1 MWGGGGFR
9 CRRCL
14 AVAAI
19 ADRRLLSPSAPPHS
33 PTPSPQ
39 RTQLSS
45 LRGLA
50 DLQRVKKHFNV
61 SDAELS
67 VSNLV
72 DAVVSKLAT
81 AKEC

>member
-1 MWGGGGFR
+1 
-9 CRRCL
+9 
-14 AVAAI
+14 
-19 ADRRLLSPSAPPHS
+19 
-33 PTPSPQ
+33 
-39 RTQLSS
+39 
-45 LRGLA
+45 LA